1 MKFLRLTKSIVFIL
15 FALMMLNGGLNKI
28 FNYLPVPEDLPEELI
43 SDSIAMME
51 IVWLMPLVAGAEII
65 GGILLLI
72 PRTRA
77 LGILIIFPVMV
88 GILCTHIFV
97 APSGLPTAL
106 ILWII
111 LLVLIAD
118 HWKTFK
124 PLLSA
129 KQV

>member
-1 MKFLRLTKSIVFIL
+1 MKFLRLSKTILFIL

-28 FNYLPVPEDLPEELI
+28 FNYLPVAEDLPEELI
-43 SDSIAMME
+43 NDSIAMME

-65 GGILLLI
+65 GGVLLLI

-97 APSGLPTAL
+97 ALSGLPTAL

-111 LLVLIAD
+111 LLLMIAE
-118 HWKTFK
+118 HWKSFK
-124 PLLSA
+124 PVLSA
-129 KQV
+129 K

>member
-1 MKFLRLTKSIVFIL
+1 MKFLRLSKTILFIL

-43 SDSIAMME
+43 NDSIAMME

-65 GGILLLI
+65 GGVLLLI

-97 APSGLPTAL
+97 ALSGLPTAL

-111 LLVLIAD
+111 LLLMIAE
-118 HWKTFK
+118 HWKSFK
-124 PLLSA
+124 PVLSA
-129 KQV
+129 K

>member
-1 MKFLRLTKSIVFIL
+1 MKFLRLSKTILFIL

-43 SDSIAMME
+43 NDSIAMME

-65 GGILLLI
+65 GGVLLLI

-97 APSGLPTAL
+97 ALSGLPTAL

-111 LLVLIAD
+111 LLLMIAE

-124 PLLSA
+124 PVLSA
-129 KQV
+129 K

>member
-1 MKFLRLTKSIVFIL
+1 MKFLRLSKTILFIL

-43 SDSIAMME
+43 NDSIAMME

-111 LLVLIAD
+111 LLLMIAE
-118 HWKTFK
+118 HWKSFK
-124 PLLSA
+124 PVLST

>member
-1 MKFLRLTKSIVFIL
+1 MKFLRLSKTILFIL

-43 SDSIAMME
+43 NDSIAMME

-111 LLVLIAD
+111 LLLMIAE
-118 HWKTFK
+118 HWKSFK
-124 PLLSA
+124 PVLSV
-129 KQV
+129 K

>member
-1 MKFLRLTKSIVFIL
+1 MKFLRLSKTIVFIL

-43 SDSIAMME
+43 NDSIAMME

-77 LGILIIFPVMV
+77 LGMLVIFPVMV
-88 GILCTHIFV
+88 GILCAHVFV

-111 LLVLIAD
+111 LLVMIAD

>member
-1 MKFLRLTKSIVFIL
+1 MKFLRLSKTILFIL

-43 SDSIAMME
+43 NDSIAMME

-111 LLVLIAD
+111 LLLMMAE
-118 HWKTFK
+118 HWKSFK
-124 PLLSA
+124 PVLSV
-129 KQV
+129 K

>member
-1 MKFLRLTKSIVFIL
+1 MKFLRLSKTILFIL

-43 SDSIAMME
+43 NDSIAMME

-65 GGILLLI
+65 GGVLLLI

-111 LLVLIAD
+111 LLLMIAE
-118 HWKTFK
+118 HWKSFK

-129 KQV
+129 K

>member
-1 MKFLRLTKSIVFIL
+1 MKFLRLSKTILFIL

-111 LLVLIAD
+111 LLLMIAE
-118 HWKTFK
+118 HWKSFK
-124 PLLSA
+124 PVLSV
-129 KQV
+129 K

>member
-1 MKFLRLTKSIVFIL
+1 MKFLRLSKTILFIL

-28 FNYLPVPEDLPEELI
+28 FNYLPVHEDLPEELI
-43 SDSIAMME
+43 NDSIAMME

-111 LLVLIAD
+111 LLLMIAE
-118 HWKTFK
+118 HWKSFK
-124 PLLSA
+124 PVLSV
-129 KQV
+129 K

>member
-1 MKFLRLTKSIVFIL
+1 
-15 FALMMLNGGLNKI
+15 MMLNGGLNKI

-43 SDSIAMME
+43 NDSIAMME

-111 LLVLIAD
+111 LLLMIAE
-118 HWKTFK
+118 HWKSFK
-124 PLLSA
+124 PVLSV
-129 KQV
+129 K